1 MMLLLLLH
9 LLLVTA
15 ASSSQQCRRDC
26 GGISIKYP
34 FGVDEG
40 CGSYEFRNTLECI
53 MQLQTSSSNT
63 STSTGGLRWRSV
75 LSFKAQSGIYE
86 VQAIDYSNKSIS
98 LWDPYMT
105 TCSDSSVT
113 AGRNFSLQGTAS
125 TTGSSSSIS
134 SVGLFHLQLGS
145 GGGSSNSTS
154 SNTDVLLLN
163 CNNTLNSAA
172 NQTLHSKSTEEQFW
186 CNDSAPVC
194 TAFKRC
200 TDTLLYTH
208 NGGIGCELKRCAGYT
223 SLHNYNPIS
232 PNISKFTF
240 SLQLGW
246 SENQLEANSQCKL
259 CTVSLGTC
267 GFLNS
272 SNKFACLCGRS
283 NTTSVCHGTIAGVG
297 IVILSAILVM
307 TRCCHVDKT
316 KQQLETTLEFD
327 MDGISEAPTRFKFKE
342 LFVATDNFSSK
353 LGQGGFGAVYKGILA
368 NGQEV
373 AVKKMEGS
381 RQGEKQFQ
389 AEVATVGNVHHYN
402 LVRFFGYCLE
412 GSEHLLVY
420 EFMSK
425 GSLDNFIFMKGSEKS
440 APYNMLTWSHRFS
453 IALDV
458 ARGLAYLHEGCRKR
472 IVHCDVKPEN
482 ILLGETYSAKLSDFG
497 LAKLIDRQEA
507 DTFTLVRGTRG
518 YLAPEWFLSNMPIT
532 EKCDVYSFGIVLLE
546 LVGGRRNVDFQLSS
560 TKFYFHAW
568 VHEKI
573 CTADLS
579 EIIDKHLNN
588 TADFGQVM
596 LLCRLAL
603 WCIQE
608 DPTQRPTM
616 SKVVQVLEG
625 VSEVQD
631 PPVVPCERSGT
642 RTEVPT
648 TLSAATLGSWSYP
661 SVR

>member
-1 MMLLLLLH
+1 M
-9 LLLVTA
+9 
-15 ASSSQQCRRDC
+15 
-26 GGISIKYP
+26 P
-34 FGVDEG
+34 
-40 CGSYEFRNTLECI
+40 
-53 MQLQTSSSNT
+53 
-63 STSTGGLRWRSV
+63 
-75 LSFKAQSGIYE
+75 
-86 VQAIDYSNKSIS
+86 
-98 LWDPYMT
+98 T
-105 TCSDSSVT
+105 T
-113 AGRNFSLQGTAS
+113 
-125 TTGSSSSIS
+125 
-134 SVGLFHLQLGS
+134 
-145 GGGSSNSTS
+145 
-154 SNTDVLLLN
+154 
-163 CNNTLNSAA
+163 
-172 NQTLHSKSTEEQFW
+172 
-186 CNDSAPVC
+186 
-194 TAFKRC
+194 
-200 TDTLLYTH
+200 
-208 NGGIGCELKRCAGYT
+208 
-223 SLHNYNPIS
+223 
-232 PNISKFTF
+232 
-240 SLQLGW
+240 
-246 SENQLEANSQCKL
+246 
-259 CTVSLGTC
+259 
-267 GFLNS
+267 
-272 SNKFACLCGRS
+272 
-283 NTTSVCHGTIAGVG
+283 GTIAGVG

-327 MDGISEAPTRFKFKE
+327 MDGISEAPSRFKFKE

-389 AEVATVGNVHHYN
+389 AETSGFKKLKRGEVLQVATVGNVHHYN

-425 GSLDNFIFMKGSEKS
+425 GSLDNFIFMKGSENS

-453 IALDV
+453 IAQDV

-482 ILLGETYSAKLSDFG
+482 ILLGETFSAKLSDFG

-560 TKFYFHAW
+560 TKCYFHAW
-568 VHEKI
+568 VHDKI

-616 SKVVQVLEG
+616 SKVSSFSNPLDLQRQNTYKIFTLQL
-625 VSEVQD
+625 VS
-631 PPVVPCERSGT
+631 
-642 RTEVPT
+642 
-648 TLSAATLGSWSYP
+648 LSN
-661 SVR
+661 

>member
-1 MMLLLLLH
+1 MIQCM
-9 LLLVTA
+9 
-15 ASSSQQCRRDC
+15 QQHK
-26 GGISIKYP
+26 I
-34 FGVDEG
+34 
-40 CGSYEFRNTLECI
+40 N
-53 MQLQTSSSNT
+53 
-63 STSTGGLRWRSV
+63 
-75 LSFKAQSGIYE
+75 
-86 VQAIDYSNKSIS
+86 
-98 LWDPYMT
+98 
-105 TCSDSSVT
+105 
-113 AGRNFSLQGTAS
+113 
-125 TTGSSSSIS
+125 
-134 SVGLFHLQLGS
+134 FHLPETCKEIKARLYWR
-145 GGGSSNSTS
+145 
-154 SNTDVLLLN
+154 
-163 CNNTLNSAA
+163 
-172 NQTLHSKSTEEQFW
+172 F
-186 CNDSAPVC
+186 
-194 TAFKRC
+194 AFVI
-200 TDTLLYTH
+200 D
-208 NGGIGCELKRCAGYT
+208 
-223 SLHNYNPIS
+223 
-232 PNISKFTF
+232 KF
-240 SLQLGW
+240 GD
-246 SENQLEANSQCKL
+246 N
-259 CTVSLGTC
+259 
-267 GFLNS
+267 
-272 SNKFACLCGRS
+272 R
-283 NTTSVCHGTIAGVG
+283 H
-297 IVILSAILVM
+297 
-307 TRCCHVDKT
+307 R
-316 KQQLETTLEFD
+316 
-327 MDGISEAPTRFKFKE
+327 RFK
-342 LFVATDNFSSK
+342 K
-353 LGQGGFGAVYKGILA
+353 LKGG
-368 NGQEV
+368 EV
-373 AVKKMEGS
+373 L
-381 RQGEKQFQ
+381 Q
-389 AEVATVGNVHHYN
+389 VATVGNVHHYN

-425 GSLDNFIFMKGSEKS
+425 GSLDNFIFMKGSEKC

-616 SKVVQVLEG
+616 SKV
-625 VSEVQD
+625 SSFSN
-631 PPVVPCERSGT
+631 P
-642 RTEVPT
+642 
-648 TLSAATLGSWSYP
+648 
-661 SVR
+661 